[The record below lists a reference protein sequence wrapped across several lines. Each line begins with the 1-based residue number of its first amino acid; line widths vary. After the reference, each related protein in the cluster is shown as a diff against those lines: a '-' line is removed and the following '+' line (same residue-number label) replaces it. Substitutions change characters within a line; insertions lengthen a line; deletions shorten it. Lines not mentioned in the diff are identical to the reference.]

1 MISRENRKKIE
12 HVFGLLCRNSCL
24 GNEGSCEESER
35 ECASSKL
42 VLFYKLYKIEQNLT
56 LLTLCSVTFSKF
68 SFQFKEERNLLKIYA
83 KLYKENMHSILAIS
97 TETDAINMDHSKRT
111 ISFE

>member
-1 MISRENRKKIE
+1 MSLDYSVAIPASGTKEVVKSLNENAPQANW
-12 HVFGLLCRNSCL
+12 FYFTSCT
-24 GNEGSCEESER
+24 
-35 ECASSKL
+35 
-42 VLFYKLYKIEQNLT
+42 KIEQNLT